1 MDWRL
6 ITVYTQGQRRVNTEF
21 KPKHKVYFFKTKKSL
36 MSSFGC
42 FHQPEKKGEGISVG
56 HLRCQHCVVSL
67 GVLPFYRV

>member
-42 FHQPEKKGEGISVG
+42 FHQPEKEGRESLST
-56 HLRCQHCVVSL
+56 LRGKPGCVAFL
-67 GVLPFYRV
+67 